1 MSFHNILVWVPTP
14 LLALAAVL
22 DALDLG
28 VAGGDG
34 GRRGRLLVG
43 ATVGVLLLTA
53 FTGLGARRRLPAPVP
68 GTPMAPWD
76 VHANSAV
83 VLLVPLLVLGVL
95 RIRAVGSRWKNAS
108 GRLVLLDLALLAL
121 ASAIVVTGLR
131 IP

>member
-1 MSFHNILVWVPTP
+1 MSFHTILVWIPTP

-22 DALDLG
+22 DGLELG
-28 VAGGDG
+28 RSDGDG

-43 ATVGVLLLTA
+43 SAVGVLLVTA
-53 FTGLGARRRLPAPVP
+53 FTGMGARRRLPAPVP

-83 VLLVPLLVLGVL
+83 VILVPLLVLGVI
-95 RIRAVGSRWKNAS
+95 RIRAVGSRWKRAT
-108 GRLVLLDLALLAL
+108 GRLVLLDLLLLAL
-121 ASAIVVTGLR
+121 SSAIVVTGLR